1 MTKQEQIL
9 NGLSCALQN
18 TNSQI
23 RVSLLAEI
31 ANYLPQSLQ
40 TEVRSLQAECLRKA
54 LVPIKAM
61 RHEGDRLNALEHLVH
76 KLLPDV
82 EVPPETL
89 AITKALPSG
98 ISRVKALT
106 VLAPHLAPDLLLE
119 ALDIARAFRKPNGEY
134 CLALSLTAIAP
145 QLPEPL
151 REEAT
156 LEALAA
162 ADSLPSEIF
171 RDDVYRSNALIAV
184 ADILPEALRADVL
197 QKALESAS
205 AIEEE
210 WCRAMNFA
218 RLAPKLPETLQAK
231 VFQEAL
237 DAAKN
242 EAEDWATSSALMVLA
257 PELPPDLLSEAA
269 NLAKGLRSNR
279 YLSNLNRLKVLIA
292 TTAKLPEMLS
302 EVFATVKKVR
312 SEDERTEA
320 LVAIAPHLPPELLPA
335 AFDVAKDM
343 RAKRNR
349 LPALIALASPISKLP
364 EEELFPLWQ
373 TIEHLLS
380 QLSQRE
386 FAHHVMALAAVIH
399 RIGGEEA
406 VAEALVKIQNA
417 KQ

>member
-1 MTKQEQIL
+1 MMKQEQIL
-9 NGLSCALQN
+9 NELNYALEN

-23 RVSLLAEI
+23 RVSLLTEI
-31 ANYLPQSLQ
+31 AHYLPQSLRA
-40 TEVRSLQAECLRKA
+40 EVQSLQVDCLRKA

-61 RHEGDRLNALEHLVH
+61 RYEGDRLDALKHLIGQ
-76 KLLPDV
+76 LPPDV
-82 EVPPETL
+82 EAPSEAI

-98 ISRVKALT
+98 ISRVEALT
-106 VLAPHLAPDLLLE
+106 VLAPHLPSNLLLE

-210 WCRAMNFA
+210 WCRAMNLA
-218 RLAPKLPETLQAK
+218 RLAPKLPETLQTE

-237 DAAKN
+237 DAAEN
-242 EAEDWATSSALMVLA
+242 EVEDWATSSALMVLA
-257 PELPPDLLSEAA
+257 PELPPDLLPEAA
-269 NLAKGLRSNR
+269 NLARDLRSGR
-279 YLSNLNRLKVLIA
+279 HLSNINRLKVLIA
-292 TTAKLPEMLS
+292 TTAKLPERLP
-302 EVFATVKKVR
+302 EVFATVKKIR
-312 SEDERTEA
+312 SEDERAEA
-320 LVAIAPHLPPELLPA
+320 LAAIAPHLPSELLPA
-335 AFDVAKDM
+335 AFDLAKDI
-343 RAKRNR
+343 RAKKNR
-349 LPALIALASPISKLP
+349 LPALIALSSPISKLP
-364 EEELFPLWQ
+364 EEELLPLWQ

-380 QLSQRE
+380 QLSRRE
-386 FAHHVMALAAVIH
+386 FAHHMLALAAVIY

-406 VAEALVKIQNA
+406 VAEALEQH
-417 KQ
+417 QWR